1 MLKLAPKGTA
11 PRRPALRRAER
22 SRGVG
27 RHCIGQRGF
36 TLIELAIV
44 MAITAILA
52 TIALPSFMSQVQA
65 ARRLDAIADI
75 GRVVQAQERY
85 RTQQP
90 RYGDHF
96 IVVGGALRGVGT
108 STDSGASASL
118 GSAGAHYRLSL
129 ADIGASQLAVIATA
143 QGAQAGDHACRVL
156 RLSVSGGNLALDAG
170 PSTTELHGAGSSAA
184 RRCWRQ

>member
-1 MLKLAPKGTA
+1 MLN
-11 PRRPALRRAER
+11 
-22 SRGVG
+22 S
-27 RHCIGQRGF
+27 RGF
-36 TLIELAIV
+36 TLIELTIV

-52 TIALPSFMSQVQA
+52 TIALPSFTSHVQA

-85 RTQQP
+85 RAQQP
-90 RYGDHF
+90 SYGDRF

-108 STDSGASASL
+108 STDSNASASL
-118 GSAGAHYRLSL
+118 GSAGAHYLLSL
-129 ADIGASQLAVIATA
+129 ADIGASRLAIIATA
-143 QGAQAGDHACRVL
+143 QAGQAGDHACRVL
-156 RLSVSGGNLALDAG
+156 RLSLVGGNLDLDAG

>member
-1 MLKLAPKGTA
+1 MLN
-11 PRRPALRRAER
+11 
-22 SRGVG
+22 S
-27 RHCIGQRGF
+27 RGF

-52 TIALPSFMSQVQA
+52 TMALPSFMSQVQA

-90 RYGDHF
+90 GYGDRF
-96 IVVGGALRGVGT
+96 IVVGGALLGVGT
-108 STDSGASASL
+108 STDSHASTSF
-118 GSAGAHYRLSL
+118 GSTGAHYQLSL
-129 ADIGASQLAVIATA
+129 ADIGTSRLAIIATA
-143 QGAQAGDHACRVL
+143 QGGQAGDRDCRVL
-156 RLSVSGGNLALDAG
+156 RLSLSGGNLALDAG
-170 PSTTELHGAGSSAA
+170 PSVAELHGAGSTAA